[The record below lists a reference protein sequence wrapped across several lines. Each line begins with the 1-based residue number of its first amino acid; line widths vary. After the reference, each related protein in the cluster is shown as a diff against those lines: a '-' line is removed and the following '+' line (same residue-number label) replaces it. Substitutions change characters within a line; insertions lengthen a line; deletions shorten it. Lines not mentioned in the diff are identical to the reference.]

1 MIASSAGAPDDAFTC
16 SLPRKPYP
24 GLRPFESSEWPVFFG
39 RERMTDD
46 VIARL
51 QRDRLLVVH
60 GDSGCGKSS
69 LISAGVLPNLEQSA
83 ARGGARWR
91 TCSAVPGDRPLW
103 NLATALAGLDGRA
116 ADHERVVEM
125 RRILNFGGEGA
136 AALVNL
142 LGLDAGDQVCVLVD
156 QFEEVFAH
164 AKNYGPH
171 EANLLVDLLIGI
183 QQLQQHSGLC
193 AVLTMRSEFLGA
205 CAKFARFAEV
215 VNAMQYLLPRMEHAD
230 LVRAIREPATLYDG
244 DIDLNLAERLI
255 ADAGGGQD
263 QLPLI
268 QHGLMLLYRQ
278 HVVRAGLEGKPWT
291 LTVDA
296 YVGGQGLAD
305 LLSGHADEV
314 MRSVGHERTVEA
326 IFRSLT
332 AINSDG
338 HAMRRPQRFDRLCA
352 VTGDDESTIR
362 AVLDAFRAEGV
373 SFVRPY
379 INQPL
384 APDTRIDISHEA
396 LIRCWKRIADE
407 KNGWLS
413 HEFKEGL
420 VWQSLLVQAESFE
433 QDPSNV
439 LSPATTEERAAWLPH
454 HSPAWAERY
463 GGGSERVRKLMA
475 ASIAE
480 RDRQK
485 KEEDEERL
493 REQRARMN
501 EEKLREKAHTLRLF
515 RAGFVVVLVLVVV
528 ATWQA
533 VAARRATNDAL
544 RARDEA
550 QRATEEAQDAAASND
565 AARQRAEAKR
575 AELEQSVVTL
585 REALGNLQKAT
596 ATAQLDTSA
605 RSNIYL
611 AQATIEKQVAQIAT
625 VANPPRVY
633 MHISEE
639 AQRETL
645 RQLSLDLEKEK
656 LGGDGIVVPGIQRV
670 KPIRGNE
677 LRCFRASE
685 CEDARRV
692 VDILNRLVAS
702 PKVVLNPMTGTSY
715 EDSPNI
721 RPRHF
726 ELWFAPGPITL
737 RSAPSDAGDKAKV
750 YRD

>member
-1 MIASSAGAPDDAFTC
+1 MIVALDEAFTC
-16 SLPRKPYP
+16 SLPPKPYP

-51 QRDRLLVVH
+51 QRDQLLVVH

-91 TCSAVPGDRPLW
+91 TCSAVPGDQPLW
-103 NLATALAGLDGRA
+103 NLATALAGLDGRST
-116 ADHERVVEM
+116 DHERVVEM
-125 RRILNFGGEGA
+125 RRILNFGREGA

-156 QFEEVFAH
+156 QFEELFAH

-183 QQLQQHSGLC
+183 EQLQQHSGLC

-244 DIDLNLAERLI
+244 EIDLNLAERLI

-268 QHGLMLLYRQ
+268 QHGLMLLHRQ
-278 HVVRAGLEGKPWT
+278 HVVRAGLEGKPWK
-291 LTVDA
+291 LTIDH
-296 YVGGQGLAD
+296 VGGKGLAD

-338 HAMRRPQRFDRLCA
+338 HATRRPQRFDQLCA
-352 VTGDDESTIR
+352 VTGDDESTMR

-384 APDTRIDISHEA
+384 ASDTRIDISHEA
-396 LIRCWKRIADE
+396 LIRCWRRIADE

-439 LSPATTEERAAWLPH
+439 LSPATTEERAAWLTH

-463 GGGSERVRKLMA
+463 GGGSERVQKLMDS
-475 ASIAE
+475 SIKE
-480 RDRQK
+480 RQRQK
-485 KEEDEERL
+485 DEENEERL

-501 EEKLREKAHTLRLF
+501 EEKLREKAHTLRWF
-515 RAGFVVVLVLVVV
+515 RFGFVVVLVLVVV

-533 VAARRATNDAL
+533 VAAL
-544 RARDEA
+544 RAKDEA
-550 QRATEEAQDAAASND
+550 QLATKEAQDLAASND
-565 AARQRAEAKR
+565 AARLRAEKKR

-585 REALGNLQKAT
+585 REALGELQKAT
-596 ATAQLDTSA
+596 ANAQLDKSA

-685 CEDARRV
+685 CEDARRL

-726 ELWFAPGPITL
+726 ELWFAPGPITM
-737 RSAPSDAGDKAKV
+737 RSAPSDEGNKANF